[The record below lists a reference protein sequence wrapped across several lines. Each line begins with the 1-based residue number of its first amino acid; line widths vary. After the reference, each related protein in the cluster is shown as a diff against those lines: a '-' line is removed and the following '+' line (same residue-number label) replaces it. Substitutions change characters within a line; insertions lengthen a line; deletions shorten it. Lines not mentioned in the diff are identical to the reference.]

1 MFWFWLKFT
10 IGFGETENIVNFDN
24 YNNNNNVH
32 SFDILNLSFD
42 NDDKNC
48 ELGRLCLIFRDL

>member
-1 MFWFWLKFT
+1 MVGTSFIDSTGCWFWLKYT

-32 SFDILNLSFD
+32 SFDILN
-42 NDDKNC
+42 
-48 ELGRLCLIFRDL
+48 